1 MVALWKIGC
10 EHLQEKKFNCEQF
23 LISSLVFLFAW
34 VIFYLDNRHDTE
46 YKLILKKWVIIQ
58 FFLSRVVWFTEFA
71 VPVRLAMAAHFIVFF
86 LNGFSAGFSFKN
98 LVCPEWLLFTGLIRL
113 VG

>member
-1 MVALWKIGC
+1 M
-10 EHLQEKKFNCEQF
+10 
-23 LISSLVFLFAW
+23 
-34 VIFYLDNRHDTE
+34 
-46 YKLILKKWVIIQ
+46 
-58 FFLSRVVWFTEFA
+58 EFA